1 MSMTYADAADRNVV
15 EAPADGSG
23 VFVPRYAQRRKSHKP
38 VKTWMILAP
47 IGALAVV
54 GTAAALIMG
63 GEQAATPADPATVGS
78 PQMQTAPRALQPADT
93 QAVVMPSVVDA
104 PAAQPVQA
112 EPVSA
117 PRRAEAAPRRVAPAQ
132 TASRPQPTTVEAELD
147 GPRPYSAEATT
158 ALNAA
163 PAAPAQAPI
172 SVRVPSTPTVS
183 VQPVN

>member
-1 MSMTYADAADRNVV
+1 MSMTYADAADRRVA

-23 VFVPRYAQRRKSHKP
+23 VFVPRYAQRRKSRKP

-63 GEQAATPADPATVGS
+63 GEQTEAPVGPAPVSSA
-78 PQMQTAPRALQPADT
+78 QMQTAPGALQAADS

-112 EPVSA
+112 EPVA
-117 PRRAEAAPRRVAPAQ
+117 VPRRAEAAPRRVAPAQ
-132 TASRPQPTTVEAELD
+132 TESRPQPTMAEAEPE

>member
-1 MSMTYADAADRNVV
+1 MSMTYADAADRSVA

-23 VFVPRYAQRRKSHKP
+23 VFVPRYAQRRKSRKP

-47 IGALAVV
+47 IAALAVV

-63 GEQAATPADPATVGS
+63 GKQTAAPADPAPVLS
-78 PQMQTAPRALQPADT
+78 AQMQTAPGALQPAET
-93 QAVVMPSVVDA
+93 QAVVMPSVIDA
-104 PAAQPVQA
+104 PDPQPVQA
-112 EPVSA
+112 EPVAA
-117 PRRAEAAPRRVAPAQ
+117 PGRAEAPARRVAPAQ
-132 TASRPQPTTVEAELD
+132 TESKFQPTTAETEPD
-147 GPRPYSAEATT
+147 GLRPYSAEATT
-158 ALNAA
+158 ALNVA